1 MVTESSGVCSGG
13 ACANRTALDAIKKVK
28 SLITSNTG
36 KSADNGWT
44 VEVTRLLAE
53 WNRGDR
59 SALQKLVPLVY
70 DELHRIAGRAL
81 IHQAPQTLQCTDLVN
96 EAYLRLASKDSV
108 AFQDRTHFFA
118 ISARIVRS
126 VLVDHARARGTAKRG
141 AGAITMTVAE
151 DVARS
156 DPREVDLLALDEV
169 LERLTAL
176 DAQQAGIVEM
186 RFFAGLSVEETAAV
200 MGISPAT
207 VKRDWAMARRWI
219 FKELSAA

>member
-1 MVTESSGVCSGG
+1 MCES
-13 ACANRTALDAIKKVK
+13 ARFAIAR
-28 SLITSNTG
+28 SS
-36 KSADNGWT
+36 DNYST

-70 DELHRIAGRAL
+70 DELHQIAGRVL
-81 IHQAPQTLQCTDLVN
+81 IQRPLQTLQCTDLVN
-96 EAYLRLASKDSV
+96 EAYLRLAKKDSV

-118 ISARIVRS
+118 VSARIIRS
-126 VLVDHARARGTAKRG
+126 VLVDHARARAAAKRG
-141 AGAITMTVAE
+141 SGAITVTVAE
-151 DVARS
+151 GQATS
-156 DPREVDLLALDEV
+156 EPREVDLLALDEV
-169 LERLTAL
+169 LERLAAL

-200 MGISPAT
+200 LGVSAAT

-219 FKELSAA
+219 FKELSTS